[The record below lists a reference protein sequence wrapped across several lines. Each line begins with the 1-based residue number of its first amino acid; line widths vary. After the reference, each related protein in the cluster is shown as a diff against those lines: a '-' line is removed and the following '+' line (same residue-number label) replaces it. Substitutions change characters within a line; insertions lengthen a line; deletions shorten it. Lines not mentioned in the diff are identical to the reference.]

1 MLIFFEKHSMLTE
14 HPTKQA
20 VAAAACFG
28 SGPAQDG
35 CDASMRPRTV
45 RWFGA
50 GLRTLRLRV
59 SVANGAAAETEVR
72 ETESRPVDGMVGV
85 GLGPDSTGCRP
96 SIGFTRA
103 DKKCRHTMKKFPVA
117 WLITSTSLI
126 HTKTS

>member
-1 MLIFFEKHSMLTE
+1 MLIFFEKHSMLIE

-35 CDASMRPRTV
+35 CDATPYGTV
-45 RWFGA
+45 VWCWVA
-50 GLRTLRLRV
+50 DLRLRV

-85 GLGPDSTGCRP
+85 GLGPDSTGCLP

-117 WLITSTSLI
+117 WLTTSTSLI